1 VFKTN
6 KISQGEY
13 YIFLQEL
20 AQRYGVEPE
29 PYKTLIKYTEY
40 ITLYESIDLLE
51 IFEEVRKFE
60 DSIKEKIF
68 TDDYQRKLRDL
79 SRFAELV
86 KGLYE
91 LKLTNGDLSEMMRD
105 TEKISAES
113 TAAFIKDAS
122 LKYGVAI
129 EGNYDLG
136 KIFENIP
143 TALSFYKTAE
153 DRNSAMLA
161 NTVNRMQKDGQR
173 VAALITGGYHT
184 KGMTELLK
192 QKETSYIVILPKFD
206 ASKGDRP
213 YVAILTNKRD
223 PYEDLIQGG
232 KCQILA
238 DEYLGEGISDPIRT
252 EAFIVD
258 VIMTNLA
265 VAAIEKKDL
274 HSVAKLWIDS
284 YGKAYEDL
292 KAKGIIKEP
301 AAAEKDKPFVW
312 TYGYR
317 TVEILKDGTIENR
330 LSTPKEVE
338 EYKNSHRIKGAANG
352 KTPSFEERL
361 SRLENTTKEMLAES
375 IAGSMNKAKARKD
388 FDEEFDRVASR
399 KQAYRVL
406 AEKEKSEIKNNV
418 RGRTD
423 KYLATSSNQ
432 AQVDAPLTPQGMAGA
447 VNAISGAISLVGGRA
462 MVIPAGEVATA
473 PAPVTPPAPTT
484 PTTEI
489 PEATFRRLVQDDATF
504 DQARNSLW
512 FHPEIATQENF
523 DWVLTTAESSNEL
536 GRTRL
541 VRMIH
546 YLVRANSELA
556 KGAKGQENYNRITVL
571 MNEKGFAVNEV
582 ITREM
587 AIARIG
593 FRDKNS
599 TLVAPAPVMPP
610 APAESAEAIRDNF
623 FRDVQHDVTYNN
635 ALELLKS
642 HPEII
647 ATQDAFDRILTI
659 AETVEEKDV
668 WQTAIRV
675 IQHLIKYNGNLATE
689 PNFRRIDILSKSPKI
704 ERYGSDY
711 TQLEIAL
718 NVCTDRNKA
727 LREVDYKIRQSEY
740 LDRIKGVKDG
750 DFGVVLSL
758 FTEINGALNSGAL
771 ILSPADMSADSGRIE
786 LEQIKNARDW
796 MQFMLSNAR
805 WPSGIETLNE
815 AGAGALIERMNNEA
829 MWDNVRKAA
838 ALLRDNKIQDP
849 GKVGD
854 AVANIAFAVDRLEF
868 AKCKA
873 IIEDALIQAETPKPA
888 PAPQVMKGPQ
898 RPDIRGP
905 ERMGIGNTN
914 IVIVTG
920 IVFIVAFL
928 HIAGVMNAVS
938 FLIASGLGFGLSF
951 LLKKYPQVYEPLEF
965 RVSGQEPLTFRRFLG
980 RYHQLIG
987 FAFFGAILIFHMFD
1001 LEWQKNNAKKALQA
1015 PGIERVVPPQ
1025 EQPAP
1030 WRIIPRQ
1037 IELPQAPAA
1046 PRNDII
1052 PQQGS
1057 PVLVKASAP
1066 TIEEVR
1072 KMEIPLTRGRYP
1084 SKDALKKICRM
1095 GEAIISTLHKNKD
1108 PEFKRNALF
1117 QMVMIQLVETELKTR
1132 AQFGGGPGRGFA
1144 QFEAARTL
1152 AEQIRNGN
1160 KYTLHDLWQYIGKW
1174 SGVKKGR
1181 LTTIV
1186 SRVMDQR
1193 WDDIAGKTGYELG
1206 LRLAAPVGDSLNLA
1220 LTNINFIRRGAIVAN
1235 RHDLQG
1241 SYQFWV
1247 KNWAPGKPSPQRY
1260 QRIFNAVQADLNEII
1275 DNSFQPAGPVLSRI
1289 SVKTYA
1295 VPLFVPFVVKGASF
1309 GAGIYISPVFM
1320 GVLIVASLLATIF
1333 MMAGSIMPSMPKPAV
1348 VPAPPVTPTPSFPLI
1363 TLARPGSV
1371 PLVIGQSAASVKIR
1385 VRKEKGEE
1393 ITVSRQSPGGILLP
1407 NVRGV
1412 ISVKTKTITGILAVI
1427 IGPSL
1432 ASAGTFQDVL
1442 TALTPSSAGDSMRTA
1457 IAAGM
1462 AGIGIILTIVIIIV
1476 SLRYHAAKQRKIE
1489 TWNRDTREKR
1499 YERPAGMRTKLMRW
1513 EAAQIL
1519 KGYFNKTKTPILA
1532 TLIALRLWGID
1543 VIPLAAAVAITAAIA
1558 AIIMH
1563 FKGRRISA
1571 KAALEAVKAEPAT
1584 PQGLNQAL
1592 LIMEAKM
1599 RNVLVLADFL
1609 RRYANGANPAD
1620 DDEPITDEL
1629 ASAIRS
1635 EYIASYETTAAQ
1647 IKSIERTIADK
1658 GWKNN
1663 IIDDE
1668 TNMKLMELVSLRE
1681 MFRRASP
1688 EVYKVIARVIN
1699 KVSEIREQARK
1710 ATELKDFT
1718 QYGADYEAARS
1729 FLIGQEELIARE
1741 ELADVFIHPVID
1753 KKLRDSLREFDV
1765 SLKPAAVIDAA
1776 MDDMADKLG
1785 VTSTA
1790 MLRRWYERDFT
1801 PNPAKKGPTLFQSL
1815 LDKDK
1820 VGGYCAL
1827 GGEIVINGK
1836 LYLRDKESISQ
1847 AKDDLRRAGHLVKFN
1862 CANVPDIGDLN
1873 FEVDPELIRLM
1884 ELFGINVQEFFG
1896 KELLNAMKL
1905 RGADLYQGLAGQ
1917 EPIVVALM
1925 NKSSAPFEDH
1935 LSNGFIGINQAILD
1949 KRVMGEV
1956 PEARMK
1962 TLLLVGITHEL
1973 RHEADNQGTLSE
1985 EVLTD
1990 EDVRLTEE
1998 LANEVG
2004 VDINDILNLLISVS
2018 SEKPGESLFTDKLEF
2033 RLAELLYPSNASEA
2047 TMPAPLVEEE
2057 QAYRGW
2063 VSRIIG
2069 AARSRFRKSPIVGTD
2084 RWRNILT
2091 LVEKV
2096 AFEDT
2101 EGFSVLE
2108 DKAAGEIFIGTRKR
2122 AGAEQR
2128 IENVMRRSVY
2138 DKKFYAPCHDY
2149 NNSPINVV
2157 VYCYKIVNPSLRE
2170 TLLKTLNASGRNYMG
2185 DASTPNRTTVGY
2197 FAQVRR
2203 KEYDVDPYNIKL
2215 KEGETQDERISNAAS
2230 KAISSAKRV
2239 VETVNEDDR
2248 TLMDPAISMIELFRD
2263 FDAAVSDK
2271 VYDVADMARVE
2282 ISKGRRSVL
2291 EIEKEAE
2298 NKKAALARLG
2308 RIMVERTATKAALL
2322 DILRILSVNENTT
2335 DEMLMKTVSN
2345 IIDDKGQLRDG
2356 AADTLKKWENRIKEF
2371 IRLDIRMATGAD
2383 LFIRSLEEFAFYLEN
2398 PDGNFVEST
2407 VEMKMA
2413 LDGAWLSFAES
2424 QFPIILFADKLDPV
2438 TLNSLLDK
2446 YNVQAIVTR
2455 RATITSHW
2463 VVFAKNRNIPVVI
2476 VDMPTARSFDEEVA
2490 QEFAALEKDKQ
2501 QAANNIDK
2509 VRINRRIAVVRSD
2522 NEGRA
2527 EVVLK
2532 PFMPTVEF
2540 EKSAVLYEESLMR
2553 FARERTDAPCDAVRL
2568 GYTDSTVKL
2577 AANADTPEEVEAA
2590 VRDTSLGGSFAAAAG
2605 LVRTERLF
2613 EDRNVFEP
2621 ENTEVKTNRP
2631 VDEYLKAFFD
2641 DDAAI
2646 EPDGE
2651 KTARKDLRLHLKKY
2665 INRLALAAKGKS
2677 VTLRMID
2684 LQPDKKTLIH
2694 AMLVS
2699 RGIKSATGIDF
2710 YKTDLG
2716 KDILMLELETMLE
2729 LSMDC
2734 LSLKVLFPLVSTKE
2748 DVGRLIT
2755 KWVDEAGLVKDSAL
2769 LTART
2774 LVTARVLAGM
2784 RSQDILNFG
2793 EIINNMPIGIMIEND
2808 TAVDNIKDL
2817 LSDPAISFYSIG
2829 TNDLSRYVMTRVLG
2843 KDTLLDRDDDLDKI
2857 NLSRLQPQ
2865 VLSRIVEVFEAA
2877 RDINRQLPPERRKE
2891 ISICG
2896 EMASWYSFQVFLALK
2911 FEKLGIKAGEVPLTL
2926 SMAGNRIPEVSLF
2939 IRSVEKKDYS
2949 GVETFLS
2956 DNVSNMGVMSVDSVA
2971 KEIVRSVFDR
2981 GVYGDKRF
2989 KEIYEE
2995 EKSILKETPDQAL
3008 VNPIA
3013 EKRTLFTL
3021 ELISRTRGWLTS
3033 LPIGNY
3039 VGGLKPVSPAAVQAG
3054 AVQMNIEEAISPDTE
3069 IVEATLLIVNKAGVH
3084 ARPATDL
3091 VKLISAKKKGGPTPE
3106 VKAMVIRGDKKE
3118 TELKMDM
3125 MALMTANLARGVRI
3139 KFLITGKGSN
3149 SLLTD
3154 ILNMSD
3160 KGGPVFTQE
3169 TAPQTGP
3176 SAAGTAVGLLFL
3188 IGIFAKLYQIF
3199 SGAEIASGVNKVA
3212 EAGIL
3217 SGLPVS
3223 IQIILATVLGA
3234 MIIAALISRFAGFSA
3249 HPTRAGPHIVIG
3261 VPIDSPAD
3269 IASAINKSLKGRVDI
3284 ARVRDEKE
3292 LLAIAKTRGA
3302 IGILLDGT
3310 ITAENILAPKFRD
3323 DVLAIESI
3331 KAYNYLAEKYNIIL
3345 TANTISAQT
3354 REKIKEAIIALLGE
3368 LAAVDFDKAVK
3379 EFRGTTMTTEK
3390 LAQIDNI
3397 RSLLAARRG
3406 ELAKV
3411 YNGAPMLTAPELKKP
3426 IGVATTEK
3434 VAMSDIF
3441 FGDNVGLAN
3450 NTGIKNAFIYGDELK
3465 TEEEARKFVVAAG
3478 YKGRLEDIA
3487 FINKKDLTYEEL
3499 IAQVARQ
3506 TGIAQE
3512 NVGIR
3517 SVQGELKLSAD
3528 KVTLGTLLEI
3538 ESIEI
3543 NGQQVY
3549 MAMNSY
3555 QALLRILVAE
3565 GEFEIP
3571 GVTKDDISGKYIF
3584 LPRTVPIDYDKE
3596 VRTYIEA
3603 ITMIRTAA

>member
-1 VFKTN
+1 
-6 KISQGEY
+6 
-13 YIFLQEL
+13 
-20 AQRYGVEPE
+20 
-29 PYKTLIKYTEY
+29 
-40 ITLYESIDLLE
+40 
-51 IFEEVRKFE
+51 
-60 DSIKEKIF
+60 
-68 TDDYQRKLRDL
+68 
-79 SRFAELV
+79 
-86 KGLYE
+86 
-91 LKLTNGDLSEMMRD
+91 M
-105 TEKISAES
+105 
-113 TAAFIKDAS
+113 
-122 LKYGVAI
+122 
-129 EGNYDLG
+129 
-136 KIFENIP
+136 
-143 TALSFYKTAE
+143 
-153 DRNSAMLA
+153 
-161 NTVNRMQKDGQR
+161 
-173 VAALITGGYHT
+173 
-184 KGMTELLK
+184 
-192 QKETSYIVILPKFD
+192 
-206 ASKGDRP
+206 
-213 YVAILTNKRD
+213 
-223 PYEDLIQGG
+223 
-232 KCQILA
+232 
-238 DEYLGEGISDPIRT
+238 
-252 EAFIVD
+252 
-258 VIMTNLA
+258 
-265 VAAIEKKDL
+265 
-274 HSVAKLWIDS
+274 
-284 YGKAYEDL
+284 
-292 KAKGIIKEP
+292 
-301 AAAEKDKPFVW
+301 
-312 TYGYR
+312 
-317 TVEILKDGTIENR
+317 
-330 LSTPKEVE
+330 
-338 EYKNSHRIKGAANG
+338 
-352 KTPSFEERL
+352 
-361 SRLENTTKEMLAES
+361 
-375 IAGSMNKAKARKD
+375 
-388 FDEEFDRVASR
+388 
-399 KQAYRVL
+399 
-406 AEKEKSEIKNNV
+406 
-418 RGRTD
+418 
-423 KYLATSSNQ
+423 
-432 AQVDAPLTPQGMAGA
+432 
-447 VNAISGAISLVGGRA
+447 
-462 MVIPAGEVATA
+462 
-473 PAPVTPPAPTT
+473 
-484 PTTEI
+484 
-489 PEATFRRLVQDDATF
+489 
-504 DQARNSLW
+504 
-512 FHPEIATQENF
+512 
-523 DWVLTTAESSNEL
+523 
-536 GRTRL
+536 
-541 VRMIH
+541 
-546 YLVRANSELA
+546 
-556 KGAKGQENYNRITVL
+556 
-571 MNEKGFAVNEV
+571 
-582 ITREM
+582 
-587 AIARIG
+587 
-593 FRDKNS
+593 
-599 TLVAPAPVMPP
+599 
-610 APAESAEAIRDNF
+610 
-623 FRDVQHDVTYNN
+623 
-635 ALELLKS
+635 
-642 HPEII
+642 
-647 ATQDAFDRILTI
+647 
-659 AETVEEKDV
+659 
-668 WQTAIRV
+668 
-675 IQHLIKYNGNLATE
+675 
-689 PNFRRIDILSKSPKI
+689 
-704 ERYGSDY
+704 
-711 TQLEIAL
+711 
-718 NVCTDRNKA
+718 
-727 LREVDYKIRQSEY
+727 
-740 LDRIKGVKDG
+740 
-750 DFGVVLSL
+750 
-758 FTEINGALNSGAL
+758 
-771 ILSPADMSADSGRIE
+771 
-786 LEQIKNARDW
+786 
-796 MQFMLSNAR
+796 
-805 WPSGIETLNE
+805 
-815 AGAGALIERMNNEA
+815 
-829 MWDNVRKAA
+829 
-838 ALLRDNKIQDP
+838 
-849 GKVGD
+849 
-854 AVANIAFAVDRLEF
+854 
-868 AKCKA
+868 
-873 IIEDALIQAETPKPA
+873 
-888 PAPQVMKGPQ
+888 
-898 RPDIRGP
+898 
-905 ERMGIGNTN
+905 
-914 IVIVTG
+914 
-920 IVFIVAFL
+920 
-928 HIAGVMNAVS
+928 
-938 FLIASGLGFGLSF
+938 
-951 LLKKYPQVYEPLEF
+951 
-965 RVSGQEPLTFRRFLG
+965 
-980 RYHQLIG
+980 
-987 FAFFGAILIFHMFD
+987 
-1001 LEWQKNNAKKALQA
+1001 
-1015 PGIERVVPPQ
+1015 
-1025 EQPAP
+1025 
-1030 WRIIPRQ
+1030 
-1037 IELPQAPAA
+1037 
-1046 PRNDII
+1046 
-1052 PQQGS
+1052 
-1057 PVLVKASAP
+1057 LVKAPAP

-1072 KMEIPLTRGRYP
+1072 EMEIPLTRGRYP

-1117 QMVMIQLVETELKTR
+1117 QVVMIQLVETELKTR
-1132 AQFGGGPGRGFA
+1132 AQYGGGPGRGFA

-1152 AEQIRNGN
+1152 AEQIRNGS

-1174 SGVKKGR
+1174 SGGKKGR

-1289 SVKTYA
+1289 SMKTYA

-1309 GAGIYISPVFM
+1309 GAGIYILPVFM
-1320 GVLIVASLLATIF
+1320 GALIVASLLATIF

-1348 VPAPPVTPTPSFPLI
+1348 VPVPPVTPTPSIPLI
-1363 TLARPGSV
+1363 KIAGPGSI

-1412 ISVKTKTITGILAVI
+1412 ISVKTKIITGILAVI

-1442 TALTPSSAGDSMRTA
+1442 TALTPSSAGDSIRTI
-1457 IAAGM
+1457 IATGM

-1499 YERPAGMRTKLMRW
+1499 YERPAGMRTKLIRW

-1558 AIIMH
+1558 AVIMH

-1584 PQGLNQAL
+1584 PQGLSQAL

-1635 EYIASYETTAAQ
+1635 EYIASYETAAAQ

-1663 IIDDE
+1663 TIDDE
-1668 TNMKLMELVSLRE
+1668 TNMKLMEIVSLRE

-1688 EVYKVIARVIN
+1688 EVYKVIAKVIN
-1699 KVSEIREQARK
+1699 KVNEIREQARK

-1718 QYGADYEAARS
+1718 QYGVDYEVARN

-1741 ELADVFIHPVID
+1741 ELADVFIHPIID
-1753 KKLRDSLREFDV
+1753 KKLRDSLREFDI

-1790 MLRRWYERDFT
+1790 MRRWYERDYT
-1801 PNPAKKGPTLFQSL
+1801 PDAAKKGPTLFQSL

-1827 GGEIVINGK
+1827 GGEITINGK

-1847 AKDDLRRAGHLVKFN
+1847 ARDDLRSTGHLVKFK
-1862 CANVPDIGDLN
+1862 CANVPDVGDLN

-1905 RGADLYQGLAGQ
+1905 RGTDLYKGLSGQ

-1925 NKSSAPFEDH
+1925 NKSNAPFEDH
-1935 LSNGFIGINQAILD
+1935 LQNGFMGINQSILD

-1973 RHEADNQGTLSE
+1973 RHETDNQGTLSE
-1985 EVLTD
+1985 EALTD

-2033 RLAELLYPSNASEA
+2033 RLAELLYPSIAPEA

-2091 LVEKV
+2091 LVQKV

-2138 DKKFYAPCHDY
+2138 DKKFYTPCHDY

-2185 DASTPNRTTVGY
+2185 DASMPNRTTVGY

-2203 KEYDVDPYNIKL
+2203 KEYDVDLYNIKL

-2230 KAISSAKRV
+2230 KAISSAKRI
-2239 VETVNEDDR
+2239 VETADENDR
-2248 TLMDPAISMIELFRD
+2248 TLMDHAIFMIGLCRD
-2263 FDAAVSDK
+2263 FNAAVSDK
-2271 VYDVADMARVE
+2271 VYDVADMAHTE
-2282 ISKGRRSVL
+2282 IIKERGLMS
-2291 EIEKEAE
+2291 EMEKEAE

-2308 RIMVERTATKAALL
+2308 RIMIERTATKTALL
-2322 DILRILSVNENTT
+2322 DILKILSVNENIT
-2335 DEMLMKTVSN
+2335 DEMQMKTVSN
-2345 IIDDKGQLRDG
+2345 IIDDKGRLRDG
-2356 AADTLKKWENRIKEF
+2356 AADTLKKWENRIKEI
-2371 IRLDIRMATGAD
+2371 IRLDMRNATGAD
-2383 LFIRSLEEFAFYLEN
+2383 LCIRSLEEFTFYLKN
-2398 PDGNFVEST
+2398 PDGNFIEST

-2476 VDMPTARSFDEEVA
+2476 VDMPTARSFDEEVT
-2490 QEFAALEKDKQ
+2490 QEFAALEKDRQ
-2501 QAANNIDK
+2501 QAANSIDK
-2509 VRINRRIAVVRSD
+2509 VRINRRVAVVRSD

-2577 AANADTPEEVEAA
+2577 AANADTPEEVEIA
-2590 VRDTSLGGSFAAAAG
+2590 VNSTSLGGSFAAAVG

-2621 ENTEVKTNRP
+2621 ENTDVKTNRP
-2631 VDEYLKAFFD
+2631 VDTYLKAFFD

-2665 INRLALAAKGKS
+2665 INRLALAAKGKF

-2694 AMLVS
+2694 AMLAS

-2729 LSMDC
+2729 LSIDC
-2734 LSLKVLFPLVSTKE
+2734 LNLKVLFPLVSTKE

-2755 KWVDEAGLVKDSAL
+2755 KWMDETGLVKDSAL

-2784 RSQDILNFG
+2784 RSEDILNFG

-2808 TAVDNIKDL
+2808 AAVDNIKDL
-2817 LSDPAISFYSIG
+2817 LNDSAISFYSIG

-2843 KDTLLDRDDDLDKI
+2843 KDTLLDRDDDLDKDY
-2857 NLSRLQPQ
+2857 LSRLQPQ
-2865 VLSRIVEVFEAA
+2865 VLSRIAEVFEAA

-2896 EMASWYSFQVFLALK
+2896 EMASWYSFQAFLVMK
-2911 FEKLGIKAGEVPLTL
+2911 FDKLGIKKGEVPLTL

-2939 IRSVEKKDYS
+2939 IQSVEKKDYF

-2956 DNVSNMGVMSVDSVA
+2956 DTVSSMGVMPVDSVA
-2971 KEIVRSVFDR
+2971 KEVVKSVFDS
-2981 GVYGDKRF
+2981 GVYGDQRF

-3021 ELISRTRGWLTS
+3021 ELISRKRGWLTS

-3039 VGGLKPVSPAAVQAG
+3039 AGGLKPVSPAAVQAG
-3054 AVQMNIEEAISPDTE
+3054 AVQMNIEKAVSPDTE
-3069 IVEATLLIVNKAGVH
+3069 IAEATLLIVSKDGVH
-3084 ARPATDL
+3084 ARPAMDL
-3091 VKLISAKKKGGPTPE
+3091 VKLISAKKKGGPNLKVE
-3106 VKAMVIRGDKKE
+3106 AMVIRGDKNE
-3118 TELKMDM
+3118 TPLKMDM
-3125 MALMTANLARGVRI
+3125 MALMAANLARGVRI
-3139 KFLITGKGSN
+3139 KFLITGEGSN

-3154 ILNMSD
+3154 ILNMSE
-3160 KGGPVFTQE
+3160 KGSPVFTQE

-3284 ARVRDEKE
+3284 VRVRDEKE

-3323 DVLAIESI
+3323 DISAIESI

-3354 REKIKEAIIALLGE
+3354 REKIKEAIVALLGE

-3379 EFRGTTMTTEK
+3379 EFRGTTMTAEK

-3426 IGVATTEK
+3426 MGVATTEK

-3571 GVTKDDISGKYIF
+3571 GVAKDDVSGKYIF